1 MTSRL
6 VQQSTRHVL
15 QRIRCTS
22 VSVSR
27 KEVHFWAPLSATTF
41 TSQQRMF
48 SDNKGTAEKEVNEET
63 AAEEN
68 AADAAAEEESSPEED
83 SREIQ
88 LERQVIE
95 LKDQLLRS
103 LAEQENTRRI
113 AKRDVEAA
121 RNFAIKSFAKSL
133 LDTSDNL
140 SLALDAVPEE
150 LRADKDGHP
159 VLANLYEGIKMT
171 QLGLNKAF
179 EQNGLAGYGEVG
191 DLFDPSHHDALFQY
205 SDPNLENGTI
215 GQVMKKGF
223 FLNKRVLRPAEV
235 GVVKK

>member
-1 MTSRL
+1 
-6 VQQSTRHVL
+6 
-15 QRIRCTS
+15 
-22 VSVSR
+22 
-27 KEVHFWAPLSATTF
+27 
-41 TSQQRMF
+41 MF

-68 AADAAAEEESSPEED
+68 AADTAAEEESSPEED